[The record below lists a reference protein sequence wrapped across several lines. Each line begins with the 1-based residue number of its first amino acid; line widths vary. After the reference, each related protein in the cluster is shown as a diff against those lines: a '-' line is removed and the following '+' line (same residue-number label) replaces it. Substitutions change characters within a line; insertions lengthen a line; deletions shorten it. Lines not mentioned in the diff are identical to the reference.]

1 VRECERAAGYA
12 VKKLTILE
20 ILSLKQEK
28 GEAVINKL
36 STRPFIVLMM

>member
-1 VRECERAAGYA
+1 MRESSWLCCEETQ
-12 VKKLTILE
+12 VTILE